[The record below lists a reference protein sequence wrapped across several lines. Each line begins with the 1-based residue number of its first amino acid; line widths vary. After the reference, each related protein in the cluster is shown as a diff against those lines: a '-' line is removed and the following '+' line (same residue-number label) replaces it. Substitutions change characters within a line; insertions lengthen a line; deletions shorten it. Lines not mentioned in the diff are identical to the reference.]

1 MNFVDIQVSNILILI
16 AMAIFAVAIFIGST
30 TPDTWKW
37 TGITWGLLMI
47 GLVFFATAMT
57 IS

>member
-1 MNFVDIQVSNILILI
+1 MQVGNILIII
-16 AMAIFAVAIFIGST
+16 AMVIFIVAIIIGST

-37 TGITWGLLMI
+37 TGITWGILMI
-47 GLVFFATAMT
+47 GLIVFAIAMT

>member
-1 MNFVDIQVSNILILI
+1 MQAGNILVII
-16 AMAIFAVAIFIGST
+16 AMVIFAVAIIIGSI

-37 TGITWGLLMI
+37 TGITWSILMAGLI
-47 GLVFFATAMT
+47 VFAIAMT

>member
-1 MNFVDIQVSNILILI
+1 MHLGDMLVII
-16 AMAIFAVAIFIGST
+16 AMVIFTIAVIIGSK

-37 TGITWGLLMI
+37 AGITWSILMVGLI
-47 GLVFFATAMT
+47 VFATAMT

>member
-1 MNFVDIQVSNILILI
+1 MRAGNILVLI

-37 TGITWGLLMI
+37 TGITWGILMI
-47 GLVFFATAMT
+47 GLIVFATAMT

>member
-1 MNFVDIQVSNILILI
+1 MSNILVLI
-16 AMAIFAVAIFIGST
+16 AMAIFAVAIIIGST

-37 TGITWGLLMI
+37 SGITWGILMV

-57 IS
+57 LS

>member
-1 MNFVDIQVSNILILI
+1 MRVGNILVII
-16 AMAIFAVAIFIGST
+16 AMVIFTIAVIVGSR

-37 TGITWGLLMI
+37 AGITWGVLMV
-47 GLVFFATAMT
+47 GLVVFAIAMT

>member
-1 MNFVDIQVSNILILI
+1 MSNILVLI

-30 TPDTWKW
+30 TQDTWKW
-37 TGITWGLLMI
+37 TGITWGILMV
-47 GLVFFATAMT
+47 GLIIFATAMT

>member
-1 MNFVDIQVSNILILI
+1 MVIFTI
-16 AMAIFAVAIFIGST
+16 AIIIGSI

-37 TGITWGLLMI
+37 TGITWSILII
-47 GLVFFATAMT
+47 GIIIFATAIT

>member
-1 MNFVDIQVSNILILI
+1 MSNILVLI
-16 AMAIFAVAIFIGST
+16 AMAIFVVAIIIGSK

-37 TGITWGLLMI
+37 AGITWSILII
-47 GLVFFATAMT
+47 GLIVFATAMT

>member
-1 MNFVDIQVSNILILI
+1 MQVGNILVLI
-16 AMAIFAVAIFIGST
+16 AMAIFAVAVIVGSR

-37 TGITWGLLMI
+37 TGITWSIFMVGLI
-47 GLVFFATAMT
+47 VFATAMT

>member
-1 MNFVDIQVSNILILI
+1 MNNILVII
-16 AMAIFAVAIFIGST
+16 AMVIFAIAIIIGST

-37 TGITWGLLMI
+37 SGITWGILMI
-47 GLVFFATAMT
+47 GLIVFATAMT

>member
-1 MNFVDIQVSNILILI
+1 MRVGDILVLI

-37 TGITWGLLMI
+37 TGITWSLLIVGLI
-47 GLVFFATAMT
+47 VFATAMT

>member
-1 MNFVDIQVSNILILI
+1 MQVGNILVLT
-16 AMAIFAVAIFIGST
+16 AMAIFAVAVIVGSR

-37 TGITWGLLMI
+37 TGITWSILMVGLI
-47 GLVFFATAMT
+47 VFATAMT

>member
-1 MNFVDIQVSNILILI
+1 MRVGNILIII
-16 AMAIFAVAIFIGST
+16 AMAIFAVAIIVGST
-30 TPDTWKW
+30 TQDTWKW
-37 TGITWGLLMI
+37 TGISWGLLML

>member
-1 MNFVDIQVSNILILI
+1 MQVSNILIII
-16 AMAIFAVAIFIGST
+16 AMAIFAVAIIVGST
-30 TPDTWKW
+30 TQDTWKW
-37 TGITWGLLMI
+37 TGISWGLLML

>member
-1 MNFVDIQVSNILILI
+1 MHPGNILVII
-16 AMAIFAVAIFIGST
+16 AMVIFTVAIIVGSR

-37 TGITWGLLMI
+37 AGITWSILMVGLI
-47 GLVFFATAMT
+47 VFATAMT

>member
-1 MNFVDIQVSNILILI
+1 MHLSNILVII
-16 AMAIFAVAIFIGST
+16 AIAIFAVAVIVGSR

-37 TGITWGLLMI
+37 TGITWSILMVGLI
-47 GLVFFATAMT
+47 VFATAMT

>member
-1 MNFVDIQVSNILILI
+1 MQVGNILILV
-16 AMAIFAVAIFIGST
+16 AMAIFVVAVITGSR

-37 TGITWGLLMI
+37 AGITWSILMVGLI
-47 GLVFFATAMT
+47 VFATAMT

>member
-1 MNFVDIQVSNILILI
+1 MQVGNILIII
-16 AMAIFAVAIFIGST
+16 AMVIFTVAIIIGST

-37 TGITWGLLMI
+37 TGITWGILMI
-47 GLVFFATAMT
+47 GLIVFATAMT

>member
-1 MNFVDIQVSNILILI
+1 MQVGNILVLI

-37 TGITWGLLMI
+37 AGITWGILMI
-47 GLVFFATAMT
+47 GLIFFATAMT
-57 IS
+57 ISS

>member
-1 MNFVDIQVSNILILI
+1 MRAGNILVLI

-37 TGITWGLLMI
+37 TGISWSLLMI

-57 IS
+57 LS

>member
-1 MNFVDIQVSNILILI
+1 MSNILVLI
-16 AMAIFAVAIFIGST
+16 AMAVFAVAIIIGSK

-37 TGITWGLLMI
+37 TGITWGILMI
-47 GLVFFATAMT
+47 GLIVFAIAMT

>member
-1 MNFVDIQVSNILILI
+1 MQVGNILVLI
-16 AMAIFAVAIFIGST
+16 AMAIFAVAIIVGSR

-37 TGITWGLLMI
+37 AGITWSILMVGLI
-47 GLVFFATAMT
+47 VFATAMT

>member
-1 MNFVDIQVSNILILI
+1 MRVGDLLVLI

-30 TPDTWKW
+30 TPNTWKW
-37 TGITWGLLMI
+37 TGISWGLLMI

-57 IS
+57 VS

>member
-1 MNFVDIQVSNILILI
+1 MQVGNILVLI

-37 TGITWGLLMI
+37 TGISWGLLVI
-47 GLVFFATAMT
+47 GLVFFVTAMT
-57 IS
+57 LS